1 MKTALISALACMITC
16 VFGGETPRDARILKV
31 DALVTPPPD
40 HRPPDDPRR
49 LLERRQE
56 ALDDEECGGMVSLED
71 VQAGQSVVLDAPV
84 FRRNT
89 TVLDTDEL
97 AALIPTFI
105 AEDSW
110 TNERNS
116 LDVHGGKFT
125 VIQTPEVLAEIEAF
139 LQALYHRASRR
150 YDVVCALVPPAVL
163 DAALQ
168 AAGVSPNAAHF
179 PAAVLEQA
187 LAQAGDAGWSW
198 RSTARD
204 CASLA
209 VTPVAQ
215 RLTLKDY
222 DVNQTGAEPVVNPL
236 VGLLRN
242 GPAVW
247 LRIAPTPIPDRLFLD
262 LKCAQEAT
270 PEPGAPRRISLGD
283 LELAAAGGSSTTTA
297 LLIPPGS
304 VVRASE
310 LRWPRQDLPAYA
322 LLVRVTPVPQPPPP
336 QSPATA
342 LEIGTYCELV
352 RARRAKPKAESA
364 GMEEESTIPSDF
376 AATARRWLPA
386 DLANDPRLR
395 LQVAGGAL
403 FVAML
408 GDAAAT
414 SRAAALLSA
423 ALQERFRSRVQSV
436 EAWALRGSVAKEV
449 YENLREEGGVL
460 LVKDWRERAGL
471 AQATGIRLTGLC
483 GRRLSMFAA
492 MGRWYVADIET
503 VSGGENNVILEVP
516 DPLIAWAGTG
526 LDLAITVQP
535 VAGTSWMQVDLRGEV
550 FATTFGRT
558 SAMRVDHTVRLGGEL
573 GFEALG
579 QKMDVDLPDQKVNN
593 FAHVVTIPAG
603 RTAFLNAV
611 PDPQDP
617 ARVIILAVEARVL
630 D

>member
-1 MKTALISALACMITC
+1 MRTGLISALACMITC
-16 VFGGETPRDARILKV
+16 AFGGETPRDARILKV

-49 LLERRQE
+49 LIERRHE
-56 ALDDEECGGMVSLED
+56 TLDDEECGSMVSLEN
-71 VQAGQSVVLDAPV
+71 VQAGQPVVLDAPA
-84 FRRNT
+84 FCGNT

-97 AALIPTFI
+97 AALIQTFI

-110 TNERNS
+110 TNERNT
-116 LDVHGGKFT
+116 LEVHGGKLT

-139 LQALYHRASRR
+139 LQALYHRATRR
-150 YDVVCALVPPAVL
+150 YDVVCALVPPAAL

-168 AAGVSPNAAHF
+168 AAGVSLTAAHF
-179 PAAVLEQA
+179 PAAVLERA
-187 LAQAGDAGWSW
+187 LAHAGDAGWSW

-204 CASLA
+204 CAALA
-209 VTPVAQ
+209 ITPAAQ
-215 RLTLKDY
+215 RLTVKDY
-222 DVNQTGAEPVVNPL
+222 DVNQTGTVPAINPL

-247 LRIAPTPIPDRLFLD
+247 LRIAPTPLPERLLLD
-262 LKCAQEAT
+262 VVCAQEAT
-270 PEPGAPRRISLGD
+270 PEPGAPRRIPLGD

-304 VVRASE
+304 VVRAGE
-310 LRWPRQDLPAYA
+310 LRWPRQDLPGYA

-336 QSPATA
+336 PSPAA
-342 LEIGTYCELV
+342 LLEVGSYFDLV
-352 RARRAKPKAESA
+352 RARRAKPDAESA
-364 GMEEESTIPSDF
+364 GMEEQSTIPSDF
-376 AATARRWLPA
+376 AATARQWLPA
-386 DLANDPRLR
+386 DLGNDPRLR
-395 LQVAGGAL
+395 LKVAGGAL

-414 SRAAALLSA
+414 SRAATLLSA
-423 ALQERFRSRVQSV
+423 ALQERFRSRVRSV
-436 EAWALRGSVAKEV
+436 EAWAIRGSVARDA
-449 YENLREEGGVL
+449 YEALREDGGVL
-460 LVKDWRERAGL
+460 LVKDWREKAGL

-492 MGRWYVADIET
+492 MGRWYVADLET
-503 VSGGENNVILEVP
+503 VSGGTDYAILEVA
-516 DPLIAWAGTG
+516 DPIIRWAGTG
-526 LDLAITVQP
+526 IDLGMTVQP

-579 QKMDVDLPDQKVNN
+579 QKMDIDLPDQKVNN

-617 ARVIILAVEARVL
+617 ARVIMLAVEARVL
-630 D
+630 E